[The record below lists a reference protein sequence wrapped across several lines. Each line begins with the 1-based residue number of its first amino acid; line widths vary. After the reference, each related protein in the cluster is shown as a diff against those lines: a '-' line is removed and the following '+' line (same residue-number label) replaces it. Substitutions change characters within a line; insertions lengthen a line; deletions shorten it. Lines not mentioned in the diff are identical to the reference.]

1 MARPLR
7 IEYNGAFYHVTSR
20 GNERK
25 RIFYAKSD
33 YEKFKSNLEEAQ
45 EKYGFLLHCYVLMTN
60 HYHLTIETPNGNL
73 SKVMHY
79 INASYTNYINR
90 KRRRSGHLFQG
101 RYRAIL
107 VDQEAYL
114 LELSRYLHLNPVR
127 ANLVAKPEDY
137 SYSSYRCYISG
148 KKEEIISRDL
158 ILTMMSK
165 NYEDAPRCY
174 KEFVEQ
180 GIGVKLESPLKNV
193 CGGVILGGQ
202 PFIKGALSRLEETVL
217 QQEDISDRRQ
227 LQTALRSEDVIGA
240 ISDYFQV
247 ARDALFENNDEYR
260 NLAIYLMKRYTG
272 MTNRQI
278 GRLFG
283 QVSYSAVAKAHQRFS
298 MKLAQDRSLQK
309 KIREITASMSHVKT

>member
-7 IEYNGAFYHVTSR
+7 IEYDGAFYHVTSR
-20 GNERK
+20 GNESK

-33 YEKFKSNLEEAQ
+33 YEKFKSNLKEAQ
-45 EKYGFLLHCYVLMTN
+45 EKFGCLLHCYVLMIN
-60 HYHLTIETPNGNL
+60 HYHLIIETPHGNL

-90 KRRRSGHLFQG
+90 KWRRSGHFFQG
-101 RYRAIL
+101 RYKAIL
-107 VDQEAYL
+107 VDQDTYL

-137 SYSSYRCYISG
+137 SHSSYRCYIWG
-148 KKEEIISRDL
+148 KKEEIVTRDL
-158 ILTMMSK
+158 ILAMISK
-165 NYEDAPRCY
+165 DYKDASRRY
-174 KEFVEQ
+174 REFVEQ
-180 GIGVKLESPLKNV
+180 GIGANLESLLKNV

-202 PFIKGALSRLEETVL
+202 RFIKEALSRLEETVL
-217 QQEDISDRRQ
+217 QQKDISDRRQ
-227 LQTALRSEDVIGA
+227 LRTALRSDDVIEA

-247 ARDALFENNDEYR
+247 SHDALFQNNNEYR
-260 NLAIYLMKRYTG
+260 NLSIYLMKRHTG

-298 MKLAQDRSLQK
+298 MRLAQDRSLQK
-309 KIREITASMSHVKT
+309 KIKEITARMSHVKP